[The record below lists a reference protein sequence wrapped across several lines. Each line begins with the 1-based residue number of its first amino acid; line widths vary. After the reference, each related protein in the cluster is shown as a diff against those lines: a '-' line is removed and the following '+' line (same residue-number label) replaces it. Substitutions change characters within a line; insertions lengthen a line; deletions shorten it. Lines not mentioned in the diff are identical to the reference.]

1 MIFVRYPEVF
11 CNHEPDFKKPIRISS
26 SDLGRFVA
34 LTHNQNLFR
43 LCWLFRR
50 GCKVP
55 SQTAEARLVCNR
67 HALQTD
73 ELTAHKIEELAVLH
87 DAIEAAILKVVEP
100 GAIAAANR
108 RRRAV
113 TCSPKNQP
121 RGGRGPDPKWTAPN
135 LRPLGLEHQLDTSN
149 YRI

>member
-73 ELTAHKIEELAVLH
+73 ELPPIRSRNWRFSSMP
-87 DAIEAAILKVVEP
+87 LK
-100 GAIAAANR
+100 R
-108 RRRAV
+108 R
-113 TCSPKNQP
+113 S
-121 RGGRGPDPKWTAPN
+121 
-135 LRPLGLEHQLDTSN
+135 
-149 YRI
+149 